1 MVDVK
6 EIKSI
11 RPVSFTLMSSSIQ
24 AILAF
29 IFAIILAIAFG
40 TFAALVPQLAEVAGI
55 IASLGVAIIIIYP
68 ISAFLINVTTA
79 FISVILYN
87 GLVPRV
93 GGIKLGFEGSEIK
106 SIPTMSFALIMAC
119 IEAIWAFII
128 GLLLAATLIPLTGII
143 GTAAPLISNST
154 GGILGSV
161 EGLGTAGVLGALFLI
176 IGLPIIVFIFGFIG
190 HALFAIFYNYLI
202 PRVGGIK
209 LELAEIMRKGSE
221 ITSIPVLPAS
231 IAVAVV
237 FTVFG
242 FIMGLINLV
251 SYSMAGNAV
260 NGIVSLI
267 TTTIMY
273 FIMYF
278 IIVALITIFYNFLAP
293 RIGGVKLELE

>member
-11 RPVSFTLMSSSIQ
+11 RPVSFTLMSSSIH

-29 IFAIILAIAFG
+29 IFAIILAITFG
-40 TFAALVPQLAEVAGI
+40 AVAALVPQLAELGRI
-55 IASLGVAIIIIYP
+55 IAAFGIAIIIISP
-68 ISAFLINVTTA
+68 ISAFLITVTIS

-87 GLVPRV
+87 SLVPRI
-93 GGIKLGFEGSEIK
+93 GGVKLGFEGNEIR
-106 SIPTMSFALIMAC
+106 SIPVMSFAFIMAC

-128 GLLLAATLIPLTGII
+128 GLLLASALAPITGII
-143 GTAAPLISNST
+143 GTVVPIIANNTAGFT
-154 GGILGSV
+154 GSV
-161 EGLGTAGVLGALFLI
+161 ESLGTAGVLGALFLI
-176 IGLPIIVFIFGFIG
+176 IGLPVMVFIFGFIG

-209 LELAEIMRKGSE
+209 LELAEIVRKGRE
-221 ITSIPVLPAS
+221 IISIPVLPAS
-231 IAVAVV
+231 LAVAVV
-237 FTVFG
+237 FTIFG
-242 FIMGLINLV
+242 FIRGLINLGL
-251 SYSMAGNAV
+251 YSMAGNAA
-260 NGIVSLI
+260 NGVVSLI
-267 TTTIMY
+267 TTTIGF